1 MENQTYEQEVDL
13 KDLILAILRRW
24 RSIIVVGI
32 LMAVVMGGYA
42 AVSGSRAGE
51 EEPED
56 GQQTYEDALALYE
69 SEKAGLEMEIE
80 NLEMTLK
87 GLSAYQENSLLM
99 KISPYNKPVASA
111 EVYIDAADSQ
121 VMRSLA
127 KAYTAVLK
135 NENTLEK
142 LYQIL
147 PLEDQYL
154 LELFSVDS
162 YLQGMVTVEYAADS
176 STVTSTYYGEDINML
191 SIKATAGDQ
200 ETAGLLLEALLG
212 EMESSEGE
220 LAASIGPHT
229 LNVVDEGISAVVDM
243 ELAKKQQDNRDSR
256 SQLTTALENS
266 QTAYD
271 ELEEPAVPSA
281 GGVSMGRV
289 LKYVVLGGAVGVFLM
304 AFAYCVVYLM
314 SDKIHSE
321 KDLKSRFG
329 IKILGVMPGSGVGEH
344 TFFIDQWLYRLEG
357 RNCSGQMEPAYDL
370 AAANLKNYAGEA
382 KNLLLTGT
390 VGEEQ
395 MKELAQSLSRR
406 LPGFALTVGKNM
418 AEDVDTRKKLPDCD
432 GVILVEK
439 AEASRAGA
447 VQQEIEMIGNVGK
460 EIVGAVVI

>member
-42 AVSGSRAGE
+42 AVSGSRAGAGE
-51 EEPED
+51 SED
-56 GQQTYEDALALYE
+56 EQTYEDALALYE
-69 SEKAGLEMEIE
+69 SEKTGLEMEIE

-111 EVYIDAADSQ
+111 EVYIDAEDSQ

-289 LKYVVLGGAVGVFLM
+289 LKYVVL
-304 AFAYCVVYLM
+304 
-314 SDKIHSE
+314 
-321 KDLKSRFG
+321 
-329 IKILGVMPGSGVGEH
+329 
-344 TFFIDQWLYRLEG
+344 
-357 RNCSGQMEPAYDL
+357 
-370 AAANLKNYAGEA
+370 AA
-382 KNLLLTGT
+382 
-390 VGEEQ
+390 
-395 MKELAQSLSRR
+395 R
-406 LPGFALTVGKNM
+406 
-418 AEDVDTRKKLPDCD
+418 
-432 GVILVEK
+432 
-439 AEASRAGA
+439 
-447 VQQEIEMIGNVGK
+447 
-460 EIVGAVVI
+460 

>member
-42 AVSGSRAGE
+42 AVSGSRAGAGE
-51 EEPED
+51 SED
-56 GQQTYEDALALYE
+56 EQTYEDALALYE
-69 SEKAGLEMEIE
+69 SEKTGLEMEIE

-406 LPGFALTVGKNM
+406 LPGFVLTVGKNM

>member
-51 EEPED
+51 GEPED

-111 EVYIDAADSQ
+111 EVYIDAEDSQ

-406 LPGFALTVGKNM
+406 LPGFVLTVGKNM

>member
-42 AVSGSRAGE
+42 AVSGSRAGAGE
-51 EEPED
+51 SED
-56 GQQTYEDALALYE
+56 EQTYEDALALYE

-111 EVYIDAADSQ
+111 EVYIDAEDSQ

-281 GGVSMGRV
+281 GGVSVGRV

-370 AAANLKNYAGEA
+370 AAANLKNYAGGA

-406 LPGFALTVGKNM
+406 LPGFVLTVGKNM

>member
-42 AVSGSRAGE
+42 AVSGSRAGAGE
-51 EEPED
+51 SED
-56 GQQTYEDALALYE
+56 EQTYEDALALYE
-69 SEKAGLEMEIE
+69 SEKTGLEMEIE

-111 EVYIDAADSQ
+111 EVYIDAEDSQ

-191 SIKATAGDQ
+191 SIKASAGDQ

-370 AAANLKNYAGEA
+370 AAANLKNYAGGA

-406 LPGFALTVGKNM
+406 LPGFVLTVGKNM

>member
-42 AVSGSRAGE
+42 AVSGSRAGAGE
-51 EEPED
+51 SED
-56 GQQTYEDALALYE
+56 EQTYEDALALYE
-69 SEKAGLEMEIE
+69 SEKTGLEMEIE

-395 MKELAQSLSRR
+395 MKELAQSLARR
-406 LPGFALTVGKNM
+406 LPDCVLTVGKNM

>member
-51 EEPED
+51 GESED

-69 SEKAGLEMEIE
+69 SEKTGLEMEIE
-80 NLEMTLK
+80 NLEMTLE

-212 EMESSEGE
+212 EMESSEGK

-329 IKILGVMPGSGVGEH
+329 IKILGVMPGSGVGKH

-406 LPGFALTVGKNM
+406 LPGFVLTVGKNM

>member
-42 AVSGSRAGE
+42 AVSGSRAGAGE
-51 EEPED
+51 SED
-56 GQQTYEDALALYE
+56 EQTYEDALALYE

-406 LPGFALTVGKNM
+406 LPGFVLTVGKNM

>member
-42 AVSGSRAGE
+42 AVSGSRAGAGE
-51 EEPED
+51 SED
-56 GQQTYEDALALYE
+56 EQTYEDALALYE
-69 SEKAGLEMEIE
+69 SEKTGLEMEIE

-111 EVYIDAADSQ
+111 EVYIDAEDSQ

-370 AAANLKNYAGEA
+370 AAANLKNYAGGA

-406 LPGFALTVGKNM
+406 LPGFVLTVGKNM